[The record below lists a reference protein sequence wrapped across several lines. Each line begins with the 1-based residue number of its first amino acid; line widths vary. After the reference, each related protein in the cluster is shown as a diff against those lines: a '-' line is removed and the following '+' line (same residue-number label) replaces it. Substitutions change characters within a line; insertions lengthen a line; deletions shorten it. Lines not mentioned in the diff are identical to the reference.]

1 MPHYQQHNR
10 PIIVNDGSL
19 DPCTTQAHMLVCY
32 TLLQID
38 IYVNFSCF
46 MTM

>member
-1 MPHYQQHNR
+1 MPHYQEHEH

-19 DPCTTQAHMLVCY
+19 DLCTTQANMLVC
-32 TLLQID
+32 TLCFTE

-46 MTM
+46 MAM